1 MFDKMIDEKYRLLLY
16 TILTYLTSKNYNK
29 LDNPS
34 WDGTHNDLW
43 FFDRDV

>member
-1 MFDKMIDEKYRLLLY
+1 MLIEIYDTDYD